1 MTPDPAKPAEPSRYE
16 RFTRLFLANQRRI
29 YGFILASVPHVS
41 DADDLLQETNLAM
54 WESFDEFDHTS
65 DDTSGSGSGS
75 GGGGFAAW
83 GIAIARFRVMR
94 FFRSKSQSAARFSEA
109 TVDLL
114 ADHIA
119 DASVD
124 VDEMHEALAACIA
137 RLEENEQT
145 IIRERYHDDLP
156 AKQIA
161 DRLDL
166 SVFTLY
172 KRLNSV
178 YAKLL
183 GCIQR
188 TLSEEDAK

>member
-1 MTPDPAKPAEPSRYE
+1 MSTGHGQPSRYE

-29 YGFILASVPHVS
+29 YGFILSSVPHVA

-54 WESFDEFDHTS
+54 WESFDEFDENDPRS
-65 DDTSGSGSGS
+65 D
-75 GGGGFAAW
+75 FAAW
-83 GIAIARFRVMR
+83 AIAIARFRVLR
-94 FFRSKSQSAARFSEA
+94 FFRGKSQSTARFSEA
-109 TVDLL
+109 TIDLL

-124 VDEMHEALAACIA
+124 VDRMHEALDACIA
-137 RLEENEQT
+137 NLEKSEQT
-145 IIRERYHDDLP
+145 MIRERYHDDLP

-188 TLSEEDAK
+188 TLTEEDAR